1 MTSSSI
7 MKWDELNLLRE
18 EAVKVF
24 AENPKKP
31 ERKRFE
37 DYMEVVLCLVYDYGW
52 KDAETIVGIVPFKD
66 GLDDKTVNLEI
77 ANMTFRDR
85 VEEQFNNGSVEGLLR
100 IIETE
105 AHRDYNTGVQNAAE
119 KSGVKGIRKRW
130 KTMLDPKVRETHS
143 YLEGMT
149 VDLNDRFYTF
159 DGDSALVPGGF
170 TLPDNNVNCR
180 CVIQLVK

>member
-1 MTSSSI
+1 MYPLS
-7 MKWDELNLLRE
+7 DRCALLRE

-37 DYMEVVLCLVYDYGW
+37 DYMEFVLCLVYDYGW

-105 AHRDYNTGVQNAAE
+105 AHRDYNTGVQNSAE